1 MSPMLQFLLSLS
13 LATGALVVALAS
25 GVLGAICGQVR
36 PPLVRRALAL
46 LVPFALAYSLYWLPV
61 WLGQNPSEYGGW
73 WLVCIPPWYAAG
85 VLASA
90 AATYGSGLLRA
101 GRAHTERPF

>member
-1 MSPMLQFLLSLS
+1 MLQFLLSLS
-13 LATGALVVALAS
+13 LLTGALVVALVS
-25 GVLGAICGQVR
+25 GLLGAAWGQVR
-36 PPLVRRALAL
+36 PLLVRRALAF
-46 LVPFALAYSLYWLPV
+46 LVPFALAYSLYWSPV

-73 WLVCIPPWYAAG
+73 WLICIPPWYAAG

-101 GRAHTERPF
+101 GRAHTEHPL

>member
-1 MSPMLQFLLSLS
+1 MLQFLLSLS

-85 VLASA
+85 VLTSA